1 MKAHS
6 KAVSLFLST
15 RPKFLTASI
24 SPILVGSALGF
35 LSGGSFN
42 WLLFTLAL
50 LAIMAFQA
58 GANVINDY
66 YDHLSRNDW
75 LNNNPTPFSGG
86 SRFIQNYLLSP
97 KETLL
102 LGLCLFAS
110 GAIAGSIIVLLTK
123 SIFILSLGLIGLLGG
138 FFYTARPVK
147 LGYRTIGEFFI
158 AMLFGVLPVYGAYFL
173 QTARVDLFV
182 LPAACIIGILVF
194 LIILANEFPD
204 APADAAVNKKTLVV
218 YFGVPV
224 SVWIYRI
231 TLGAS
236 FIFASLILF
245 CHKFAAGGLLYL
257 LTLPVAIMAMKFVN
271 KNDLAEPC
279 PAQVRASAIT
289 VVLHTIGTIAL
300 AAGFLITAF
309 FTSQTN

>member
-1 MKAHS
+1 MKISS
-6 KAVSLFLST
+6 KIANLLLST

-24 SPILVGSALGF
+24 SPVLVGSALGF
-35 LSGGSFN
+35 LVAGTFN
-42 WLLFTLAL
+42 WLTFILAL
-50 LAIMAFQA
+50 LSIMAFHA

-75 LNNNPTPFSGG
+75 VNKNVTPFSGG

-97 KETLL
+97 KETLI

-110 GAIAGSIIVLLTK
+110 GAVAGLIIVLLIK
-123 SIFILSLGLIGLLGG
+123 SIFILSLGVIGLLGG
-138 FFYTARPVK
+138 FFYTARPIK

-158 AMLFGVLPVYGAYFL
+158 AMLFGVLPVYGAYYL
-173 QTARVDLFV
+173 QTERCDLFV

-224 SVWIYRI
+224 SVWIYRV

-236 FIFASLILF
+236 FIFAAAILF
-245 CHKFAAGGLLYL
+245 HHKFAVGGILYL

-271 KNDLAEPC
+271 KKDLSEPN
-279 PAQVRASAIT
+279 PAQIRASAIT
-289 VVLHTIGTIAL
+289 VIMHISGTIAL
-300 AAGFLITAF
+300 AGGFLITGF
-309 FTSQTN
+309 YK

>member
-1 MKAHS
+1 MKTPS
-6 KAVSLFLST
+6 KIANLFLST

-35 LSGGSFN
+35 LVAGTFN
-42 WLLFTLAL
+42 WLFFILSL
-50 LAIMAFQA
+50 LAIMAFHA

-75 LNNNPTPFSGG
+75 VNKNVTPFSGG

-97 KETLL
+97 KETLI
-102 LGLCLFAS
+102 LGLCLFAT
-110 GAIAGSIIVLLTK
+110 GAVAGLIIVLITK
-123 SIFILSLGLIGLLGG
+123 SVFILSLGIIGLLGG
-138 FFYTARPVK
+138 FFYTAKPVK

-158 AMLFGVLPVYGAYFL
+158 AMLFGVLPVYGAYYL
-173 QTARVDLFV
+173 QTGRIDLSV

-204 APADAAVNKKTLVV
+204 AAADAAVNKRTLVV

-224 SVWIYRI
+224 SVWIYRV

-236 FIFASLILF
+236 FVLAATILF
-245 CHKFAAGGLLYL
+245 HQKFAIGGILYL

-271 KNDLAEPC
+271 KRDLAEPN
-279 PAQVRASAIT
+279 PAQIRASGIT
-289 VVLHTIGTIAL
+289 VLLHTIGTIAL
-300 AAGFLITAF
+300 AGGFLITGF
-309 FTSQTN
+309 CK

>member
-1 MKAHS
+1 MKKPS
-6 KAVSLFLST
+6 KIATLFLST

-24 SPILVGSALGF
+24 SPVLVGSALGF
-35 LSGGSFN
+35 LVAGTFN
-42 WLLFTLAL
+42 WLFFILSL
-50 LAIMAFQA
+50 LAIMAFHA

-75 LNNNPTPFSGG
+75 VNKNVTPFSGG

-97 KETLL
+97 KETLI

-110 GAIAGSIIVLLTK
+110 GAVAGLIIVLLTK
-123 SIFILSLGLIGLLGG
+123 SVFILSLGAIGLLGG
-138 FFYTARPVK
+138 FFYTAKPVK

-158 AMLFGVLPVYGAYFL
+158 AMLFGVLPVYGAYYL
-173 QTARVDLFV
+173 QTARLDLFV

-204 APADAAVNKKTLVV
+204 AAADAAVNKKTLVV
-218 YFGVPV
+218 YFGVPA

-231 TLGAS
+231 MLGAS
-236 FIFASLILF
+236 FILAGLILF
-245 CHKFAAGGLLYL
+245 HHKFAVGGILYL

-271 KNDLAEPC
+271 KKDLAEPS
-279 PAQVRASAIT
+279 PAQIRASGIT
-289 VVLHTIGTIAL
+289 VILHTIGTIAL
-300 AAGFLITAF
+300 AGGFLITGF
-309 FTSQTN
+309 WK

>member
-1 MKAHS
+1 MKLNS
-6 KAVSLFLST
+6 KLINLFLST

-35 LSGGSFN
+35 LAAGTFN
-42 WLLFTLAL
+42 WPLFILAL
-50 LAIMAFQA
+50 LSIMAFHA

-75 LNNNPTPFSGG
+75 VNKNVTPFSGG
-86 SRFIQNYLLSP
+86 SRSIQNNLLSP
-97 KETLL
+97 KETLI
-102 LGLCLFAS
+102 LGLCLFAA
-110 GAIAGSIIVLLTK
+110 GAVAGLIIVLLTK
-123 SIFILSLGLIGLLGG
+123 SVFILSLGLIGLLGG
-138 FFYTARPVK
+138 FFYTARPIK
-147 LGYRTIGEFFI
+147 LGYRTVGEFFI
-158 AMLFGVLPVYGAYFL
+158 AMLFGVLPVYGAYYL
-173 QTARVDLFV
+173 QTGRVDLFV

-236 FIFASLILF
+236 FVFAVLILF
-245 CHKFAAGGLLYL
+245 HQKFAIGGILYL

-271 KNDLAEPC
+271 KKDLSEPN
-279 PAQVRASAIT
+279 PAQIRASAIT
-289 VVLHTIGTIAL
+289 VILHTIGTIAL
-300 AAGFLITAF
+300 AGGFLITGF
-309 FTSQTN
+309 WK

>member
-1 MKAHS
+1 MKTNS

-35 LSGGSFN
+35 LSAGTFN
-42 WLLFTLAL
+42 WPLFMLAL
-50 LAIMAFQA
+50 LSIMAFHA

-75 LNNNPTPFSGG
+75 VNTNPTPFSGG

-97 KETLL
+97 KETLI
-102 LGLCLFAS
+102 LGLCLFTA
-110 GAIAGSIIVLLTK
+110 GAVMGLIIVLLTK
-123 SIFILSLGLIGLLGG
+123 SVFILSLGAIGLLGG
-138 FFYTARPVK
+138 FFYTAKPVK

-158 AMLFGVLPVYGAYFL
+158 AMLFGVLPVYGAYYL
-173 QTARVDLFV
+173 QTGRIDLFV

-218 YFGVPV
+218 YFGVPA
-224 SVWIYRI
+224 SVWIYRV

-236 FIFASLILF
+236 FVFAGLILF
-245 CHKFAAGGLLYL
+245 HHKFAVGGILYL
-257 LTLPVAIMAMKFVN
+257 LTLPVAIMAMRFVN
-271 KNDLAEPC
+271 KKDLAEPN
-279 PAQVRASAIT
+279 PAQIRASGIT
-289 VVLHTIGTIAL
+289 VLLHTIGTITL
-300 AAGFLITAF
+300 AGGFLIMGF
-309 FTSQTN
+309 WK